1 MAVMTLSDKF
11 DQLDTRYDEL
21 TQQLSTAEVVI
32 GFRALPEDRQAACRA
47 RRNRREAP
55 RVQATRKRSRWRAPD
70 GRRKRRRRNEADGA
84 QDEEKQLIGRKEIV
98 ERELKLL
105 LLPER
110 SQRREERHR
119 GNSRGTGGDEAALFA
134 GELFRMYS
142 RYAETLGWKVE
153 VLESSPSSLGGV
165 KEIVA
170 AIQGH
175 KVYSK
180 LKYESGVHRV
190 QRVPATETQGRIHT
204 SAATVAVLP
213 EADEI
218 DIKIEAKDLRIDT
231 FCSSGPGGQSVNTT
245 YSAVRITHIPSGLV
259 VSQQDEK
266 SQIKNRAKAM
276 RVLRT
281 RLYEM
286 ELEKQQAAIG
296 AERRGQIGTGDR
308 SEKIRTYNFPQNRV
322 TDHRIGLTLH
332 QLTDVMEGKLGAL
345 VDGLVSHYEAER
357 LEQEL
362 AEALATLALCARMSC
377 SPLSSCASAI
387 RGKDLSVLPWRLNC
401 STQLTRIRSAAQAR
415 HRTTPRRERPVLHAR
430 RRTSP
435 SARSSPRPRL
445 ALRASRRTPRRR
457 SHRTY
462 FALSAVAP
470 TANQRSI
477 SPASRNSGAS
487 ISKSLPTS

>member
-1 MAVMTLSDKF
+1 MAVMTLSDKL
-11 DQLDTRYDEL
+11 DQLGTRYDEL
-21 TQQLSTAEVVI
+21 TQQLSTAEVASDSARFQKVAKQHAELEEI
-32 GFRALPEDRQAACRA
+32 VAKHREFKQIEKDLAGAHQMVVENEDAEMKQMAL
-47 RRNRREAP
+47 
-55 RVQATRKRSRWRAPD
+55 
-70 GRRKRRRRNEADGA
+70 
-84 QDEEKQLIGRKEIV
+84 DEEKQLVARKEIV

-105 LLPER
+105 LLPKDPNDEKSVIVEIR
-110 SQRREERHR
+110 A
-119 GNSRGTGGDEAALFA
+119 GTGGDEAALFA

-153 VLESSPSSLGGV
+153 VLESSPSNLGGL

-296 AERRGQIGTGDR
+296 AERRGQIKTGDR

-332 QLTDVMEGKLGAL
+332 QLTEVMEGKLGAL

-362 AEALATLALCARMSC
+362 
-377 SPLSSCASAI
+377 
-387 RGKDLSVLPWRLNC
+387 G
-401 STQLTRIRSAAQAR
+401 AA
-415 HRTTPRRERPVLHAR
+415 
-430 RRTSP
+430 
-435 SARSSPRPRL
+435 
-445 ALRASRRTPRRR
+445 
-457 SHRTY
+457 
-462 FALSAVAP
+462 
-470 TANQRSI
+470 
-477 SPASRNSGAS
+477 
-487 ISKSLPTS
+487 

>member
-1 MAVMTLSDKF
+1 MAAFTLSEKL
-11 DQLDTRYDEL
+11 DQLGARYDEL
-21 TQQLSTAEVVI
+21 TRQLSTSEIVSDTSHFQKVAKQHAELEQIVEKHREFKQI
-32 GFRALPEDRQAACRA
+32 EKDLAGAHQMIAEAEDSEMKQMAY
-47 RRNRREAP
+47 E
-55 RVQATRKRSRWRAPD
+55 
-70 GRRKRRRRNEADGA
+70 
-84 QDEEKQLIGRKEIV
+84 EEKLLVARKENV

-105 LLPER
+105 LLPKDPNDEKSVIVEIR
-110 SQRREERHR
+110 A
-119 GNSRGTGGDEAALFA
+119 GTGGDEAALFA

-170 AIQGH
+170 AIQGY

-190 QRVPATETQGRIHT
+190 QRVPATEQQGRIHT

-245 YSAVRITHIPSGLV
+245 YSAVRITHLPSGLV

-276 RVLRT
+276 RVLRS

-286 ELEKQQAAIG
+286 EMEKQQAAIG
-296 AERRGQIGTGDR
+296 AERRGQIKTGDR

-322 TDHRIGLTLH
+322 TDHRIGMTLH
-332 QLTDVMEGKLGAL
+332 QLTEVMEGKLAPL

-357 LEQEL
+357 LDQEL
-362 AEALATLALCARMSC
+362 
-377 SPLSSCASAI
+377 
-387 RGKDLSVLPWRLNC
+387 SV
-401 STQLTRIRSAAQAR
+401 A
-415 HRTTPRRERPVLHAR
+415 
-430 RRTSP
+430 
-435 SARSSPRPRL
+435 
-445 ALRASRRTPRRR
+445 
-457 SHRTY
+457 
-462 FALSAVAP
+462 
-470 TANQRSI
+470 
-477 SPASRNSGAS
+477 
-487 ISKSLPTS
+487 